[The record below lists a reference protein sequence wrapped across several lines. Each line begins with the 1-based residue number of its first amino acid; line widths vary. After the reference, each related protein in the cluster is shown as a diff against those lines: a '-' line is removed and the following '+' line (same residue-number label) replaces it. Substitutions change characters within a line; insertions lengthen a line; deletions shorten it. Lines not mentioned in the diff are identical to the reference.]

1 MTTGFT
7 GAELANLVNEAA
19 LLAARRSADQV
30 MPQDFSNAFER
41 IVAGLEKKNRVINSS
56 EKKIVA
62 FHEMGHA
69 LVGLLLNQSD
79 SVEKVSIIPRGIGAL
94 GYTMQRPQEDRY
106 LLTEAELK
114 VKVAVLLGGRAAEE
128 VQFGSK
134 STGAADDLEKATEM
148 ARHMVCQFGMSNNLG
163 LAVYEN
169 GSRGFLPSTD
179 GNGSSRKN
187 YSEETAREIDCSI
200 RALISEAFETATN
213 LLVLHSD
220 ILTAGAQLLIEKE
233 TLSRDELIALRQ
245 RYSSELKPLSA
256 MILPEPGPLPVHA

>member
-114 VKVAVLLGGRAAEE
+114 VKLAVLLGGRAAEE

-134 STGAADDLEKATEM
+134 STGAADDLE
-148 ARHMVCQFGMSNNLG
+148 
-163 LAVYEN
+163 
-169 GSRGFLPSTD
+169 
-179 GNGSSRKN
+179 
-187 YSEETAREIDCSI
+187 
-200 RALISEAFETATN
+200 
-213 LLVLHSD
+213 
-220 ILTAGAQLLIEKE
+220 
-233 TLSRDELIALRQ
+233 
-245 RYSSELKPLSA
+245 
-256 MILPEPGPLPVHA
+256 